1 MEFLRPWRSWPLP
14 FRNWFPIKILSCVSL
29 KKSRETKGIGDH
41 SLFYTSR
48 HMLDSRWN
56 GQQET
61 FSGALQDDSVSY
73 MKFIPSGNSSPPPH
87 TSPALLPWKQVR
99 ASTTMGVVHS
109 LKMVLREGNKHGV
122 TAWGVGAN
130 VLFPVRKCAS

>member
-56 GQQET
+56 GQQEI
-61 FSGALQDDSVSY
+61 FSGALQDDAVSY
-73 MKFIPSGNSSPPPH
+73 MKFIHLRTVHHHLIHPRHCYHGN
-87 TSPALLPWKQVR
+87 R
-99 ASTTMGVVHS
+99 
-109 LKMVLREGNKHGV
+109 
-122 TAWGVGAN
+122 
-130 VLFPVRKCAS
+130 